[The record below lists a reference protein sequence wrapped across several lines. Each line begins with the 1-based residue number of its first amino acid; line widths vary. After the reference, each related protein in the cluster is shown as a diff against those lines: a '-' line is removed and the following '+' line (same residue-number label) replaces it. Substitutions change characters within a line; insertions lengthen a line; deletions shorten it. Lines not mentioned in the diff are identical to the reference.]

1 MDKCILDSNLLFFKR
16 FLTEFQLFTRNVDT
30 QLVVH
35 WIDTTT
41 TIDICSMLRF
51 FFMLK
56 HCSNSP
62 FHCHILYFLHHSYFL
77 LQTQSSISLKCVY
90 FFVCLQAGGS
100 SGLLMDLA
108 ANEKDVHA
116 DFFNGKKLM
125 SSKCFESLKMRLK
138 VQPDFLFE
146 IYQLV
151 QWFKQKNMGNW
162 SVWLK
167 FKLINV
173 IGSWPKFFADQN

>member
-1 MDKCILDSNLLFFKR
+1 MHFR
-16 FLTEFQLFTRNVDT
+16 FEFVIFQTIS
-30 QLVVH
+30 H
-35 WIDTTT
+35 WIS
-41 TIDICSMLRF
+41 TIYKECRHSVGGTLNRYNNNNWHFYNASI
-51 FFMLK
+51 FFMQK

-77 LQTQSSISLKCVY
+77 LQTQSSISLKCLY

-151 QWFKQKNMGNW
+151 QWFKKKIWAIDPSGLNL
-162 SVWLK
+162 S
-167 FKLINV
+167 
-173 IGSWPKFFADQN
+173 